1 MFVVCSVCVTS
12 VYVAGCV
19 IMMCVSVCNVFF
31 YAYTVCVY
39 GVSLWVCKVARV
51 CRVCV
56 CRVCTPYVG
65 CVAGV
70 SRSGVYGVYGV

>member
-31 YAYTVCVY
+31 YAYTVCV
-39 GVSLWVCKVARV
+39 CMV
-51 CRVCV
+51 CRFGCVRWLGCVGSVCV
-56 CRVCTPYVG
+56 GSVHPM
-65 CVAGV
+65 
-70 SRSGVYGVYGV
+70 